1 MKSKQ
6 TNQICSPLKIRQS
19 TLNKAHLIEI
29 AKTCT
34 VALKARNF
42 LVLRCREEKRV
53 SIEKQNKTKKKEYGE
68 NSFFKASGNRFW
80 LTSKSCYDR
89 YILVN
94 IKMLF
99 MVHQSWSWPT
109 FYQMD
114 LIRLD
119 VQIVQKIP
127 SEMVIGQQIKVK
139 KNDQNYSWFLLLTFQ
154 SFASYAGCVNNML

>member
-1 MKSKQ
+1 MK
-6 TNQICSPLKIRQS
+6 
-19 TLNKAHLIEI
+19 
-29 AKTCT
+29 
-34 VALKARNF
+34 
-42 LVLRCREEKRV
+42 
-53 SIEKQNKTKKKEYGE
+53 NKTKPKKKEYGE

-154 SFASYAGCVNNML
+154 SFASYAGCVNNTL